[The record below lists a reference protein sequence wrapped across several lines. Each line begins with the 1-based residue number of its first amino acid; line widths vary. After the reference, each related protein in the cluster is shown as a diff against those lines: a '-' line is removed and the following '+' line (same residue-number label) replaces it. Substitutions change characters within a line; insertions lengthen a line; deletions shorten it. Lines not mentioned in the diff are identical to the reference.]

1 MYSSSYGPLIYP
13 IFIFLIAL
21 EHIGFALLEMCFW
34 DKPLGRKIFRNS
46 PEFAAQSK
54 ALAANQG
61 LYNLFLAAGLLLSF
75 FLDASSA
82 HSFRFFF
89 LGCVF
94 VAGLFGGYTVSKR
107 IFFFQGI
114 PAGFALFFLV
124 LGL

>member
-1 MYSSSYGPLIYP
+1 MIYP
-13 IFIFLIAL
+13 IFVLLIGL
-21 EHIGFALLEMCFW
+21 QHIGFALLEIRFW
-34 DKPLGRKIFRNS
+34 DKPLGRKIFRTS

-94 VAGLFGGYTVSKR
+94 VAGIFGGYTVNKR
-107 IFFFQGI
+107 IFLIQAI

>member
-1 MYSSSYGPLIYP
+1 MAGPMIYP
-13 IFIFLIAL
+13 IFVFLIGL
-21 EHIGFALLEMCFW
+21 EHIGFALLETYFW
-34 DKPLGRKIFRNS
+34 DRPLGRKIFRTS

-75 FLDASSA
+75 FLDSSSG

-89 LGCVF
+89 LGSVF
-94 VAGLFGGYTVSKR
+94 VAGMFGGYTVNKR